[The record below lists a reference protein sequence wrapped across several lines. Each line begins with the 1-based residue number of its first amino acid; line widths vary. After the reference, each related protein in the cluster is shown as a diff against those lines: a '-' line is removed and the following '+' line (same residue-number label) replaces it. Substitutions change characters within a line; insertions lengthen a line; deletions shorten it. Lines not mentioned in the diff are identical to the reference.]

1 MAWLVFFVALALIAA
16 ALRLFV
22 HAPPDPPEDAS
33 DDDILALARA
43 GRKIDAIRWHR
54 LLHGTDLKDAK
65 AAVEAL
71 VRERP

>member
-1 MAWLVFFVALALIAA
+1 MAWLYIFVALALVGV
-16 ALRLFV
+16 ALRLFS
-22 HAPPDPPEDAS
+22 HPPPDPPEDAT

-54 LLHGTDLKDAK
+54 LLHGTDLKDAR

-71 VRERP
+71 VQERP